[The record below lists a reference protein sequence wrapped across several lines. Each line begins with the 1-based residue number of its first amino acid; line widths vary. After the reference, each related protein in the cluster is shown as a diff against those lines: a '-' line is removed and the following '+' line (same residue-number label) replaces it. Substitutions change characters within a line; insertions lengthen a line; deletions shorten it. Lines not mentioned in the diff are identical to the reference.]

1 MKCPIC
7 NGDMLGDGVTSPMHC
22 EFVEVDPWV
31 EPDAPTTFCDA
42 PSSVKPAGFKLDG
55 LRALLKNQYV
65 DDYGTYPDSIMRLLD
80 LYESYDLLLRDSS
93 EADHERM
100 GSAIKDLIE
109 SAMYDH
115 NLEQGWKRSVANSWR
130 VAWQTYDCHWRIDL
144 I

>member
-42 PSSVKPAGFKLDG
+42 VPIPKPDRFQA
-55 LRALLKNQYV
+55 LRDLLRHQYV
-65 DDYGTYPDSIMRLLD
+65 DEYGTYPDSIMRLL
-80 LYESYDLLLRDSS
+80 EFHANYDLLLRDSS
-93 EADHERM
+93 EADHDRI
-100 GSAIKDLIE
+100 GDAIKDLIE

-115 NLEQGWKRSVANSWR
+115 NVERGWKRSVDNSWK
-130 VAWQTYDCHWRIDL
+130 VAWQTYDSLWRIDL